1 MSWIISSDTKVY
13 VVNQTKQTES
23 TGHCRKKRGFTL
35 VELIVVLTILAILA
49 SILIPALTG
58 YIDKGERYP
67 DRVKSKKSADCLPNR
82 GVITLRKRVRF

>member
-1 MSWIISSDTKVY
+1 MNNKETMSWIISSDTKVY

-23 TGHCRKKRGFTL
+23 TGHRRKKRGFTL

-58 YIDKGERYP
+58 
-67 DRVKSKKSADCLPNR
+67 
-82 GVITLRKRVRF
+82 